1 MSRTKRNQVIHK
13 TEDNIRLGSER
24 KKESI
29 TIKGKQGDYMANL
42 KSGRNLWR
50 TREEISSFEE
60 LGIKKV
66 EKNLKK
72 KRA

>member
-1 MSRTKRNQVIHK
+1 MGQK
-13 TEDNIRLGSER
+13 E
-24 KKESI
+24 KKYN
-29 TIKGKQGDYMANL
+29 KGKQGDYMANL

-50 TREEISSFEE
+50 ARGEISSFAE